1 MSSKRPD
8 YKALAVQSRKRP
20 HDVFLGEQ
28 EASKK
33 EDDIA
38 SSIASNDNSSVES
51 NLSDIDEIS
60 SKSLDDLLQKRKNY
74 KRYRGFYIE
83 PEIDVVLDGIKE
95 KYGRGSLSEL
105 VNQILKEGLSK
116 RGIL

>member
-1 MSSKRPD
+1 VSSKRPD
-8 YKALAVQSRKRP
+8 YKALAVQSRQRP
-20 HDVFLGEQ
+20 HDVFLGDQ
-28 EASKK
+28 ESKK
-33 EDDIA
+33 EDDLT
-38 SSIASNDNSSVES
+38 SLASNDNSSIES
-51 NLSDIDEIS
+51 NDSDVDEMP